1 VAGLRLRKPEPFD
14 PPEGSYLLA
23 IGEQRFVGK
32 LDRIWL
38 TPGHARAHMLVLG
51 QTNSGKTKLLEAICR
66 QYVARGQPF
75 CLVDLHG
82 DLATSLRMHIAALP
96 QQQRDA
102 AAKRLVWLD
111 AADPERTATFN
122 PLAAA
127 EPADAAT
134 QLLELVAAFR
144 RHWSDSWGPRLADL
158 LHHSLATLQANGL
171 TLAEAPVLLGDKPVR
186 QTLLRGERVPEVTRD
201 YFRFRFDALSRRDQV
216 FISESSSNKLGAL
229 LSDFRVR
236 TLLGDPHATFSARE
250 ALKEGQMVLAR
261 IPRGALVE
269 NADLVASMLL
279 AAVHTAALAR
289 VSEPPE
295 RRRPFVL
302 ILDEA
307 QVASTETFPQL
318 LAGARAFGL
327 SAICGVQYLEQLP
340 RGLAEALLANCRVL
354 VCFKVGRRD
363 ADRMARELFAADGDH
378 VKFIER
384 DLLGSRKSR
393 PMFWSVGEE
402 REYHARSLQ
411 DQLPGECVIQLG
423 TGMPWFAESIAVEPP
438 EPSKEGSR
446 SVARAVR
453 PRLRSRAAIEEAIAN
468 RRERLQTQPLTT
480 TQKGGDS
487 HDPDDAVEA
496 LA

>member
-1 VAGLRLRKPEPFD
+1 VAGVRLKKPEPFT

-23 IGEQRFVGK
+23 VGEQRFVGK

-38 TPGHARAHMLVLG
+38 TPGLARAHGLLLG
-51 QTNSGKTKLLEAICR
+51 TTGSGKTKLIEALAR
-66 QYVARGQPF
+66 QMLTRGQGF
-75 CLVDLHG
+75 CLIDLHG
-82 DLATSLRMHIAALP
+82 DISVSLRDFVAALP
-96 QQQRDA
+96 AEQRDA
-102 AAKRLVWLD
+102 ASERLVWLD
-111 AADPERTATFN
+111 AADSERTATFN
-122 PLAAA
+122 PLSAA

-158 LHHSLATLQANGL
+158 LHHTLATLQANDL
-171 TLAEAPVLLGDKPVR
+171 TLAELPVLLGDKRVR
-186 QTLLRGERVPEVTRD
+186 RSLLEAERVPQVSRD
-201 YFRFRFDALSRRDQV
+201 YFAFRYDALSKRDQV
-216 FISESSSNKLGAL
+216 FVSESTLNKTGAL

-236 TLLGDPHATFSARE
+236 TLLGDTEPTFSARE
-250 ALKEGQMVLAR
+250 ALKQGQTVLAR

-269 NADLVASMLL
+269 NADVVASMLL

-289 VSEPPE
+289 VSEPPAA
-295 RRRPFVL
+295 RTPFVL
-302 ILDEA
+302 VLDEA

-340 RGLAEALLANCRVL
+340 PGLAEALLANCRVR
-354 VCFKVGRRD
+354 VCFRVGRRD
-363 ADRMARELFAADGDH
+363 AERMARETFATDGDH

-393 PMFWSVGEE
+393 PTYWSVGEE

-411 DQLPGECVIQLG
+411 DQRPGECVIQLG
-423 TGMPWFAESIAVEPP
+423 TNQPWFAETLAVEPA
-438 EPSKEGSR
+438 EPTAAGR
-446 SVARAVR
+446 RAVATAIA
-453 PRLRSRAAIEEAIAN
+453 PRLRARQQLESAIAD
-468 RRERLQTQPLTT
+468 RRRRLTHQPLT
-480 TQKGGDS
+480 TQKGGD
-487 HDPDDAVEA
+487 HDDTVEA